1 MLAST
6 ERRNKNAHKTPIDW
20 DLNVF
25 CPEQWYGGE
34 SYWDSDLWKINARIY
49 MEDNPEVNYIDTD
62 YDITL
67 LPKEAEAIG
76 LKGFADQEEA
86 PIFDD
91 WLDQSLDG
99 FISLG
104 YFKNMYW
111 DKCSDRI
118 KEYLD
123 SLPLYLE
130 DVPSRMRY

>member
-1 MLAST
+1 MLTST
-6 ERRNKNAHKTPIDW
+6 ERRNKNAHKTRIDW

-34 SYWDSDLWKINARIY
+34 TYCDHDLWRINARIY
-49 MEDNPEVNYIDTD
+49 MEDNTLVNYIDTD

-76 LKGFADQEEA
+76 LKSFAEDSNDDY
-86 PIFDD
+86 DD
-91 WLDQSLDG
+91 WLDKSLDG

-104 YFKNMYW
+104 YFKELYW
-111 DKCSDRI
+111 DVCSDRV

-130 DVPSRMRY
+130 DVPSRMMY